1 MTDLPATLRG
11 ATASGSA
18 ASLFSIATLALLG
31 RRDSGSAWAPLNAP
45 SHWLF
50 GRRALRQDAPSLRYS
65 ATGIVT
71 HHLSAIFWGL
81 CYEALLRRGRRR
93 APGLAHQLGDA
104 ALVTAGAAVVDLLL
118 VPERL
123 TPGFEHRLSGRSL
136 TCVYGAFAVGLA
148 TGSVLRSRRRGR
160 WRASAPACRRR
171 GARYAACS

>member
-1 MTDLPATLRG
+1 MTDLPAALRG

-50 GRRALRQDAPSLRYS
+50 GRRALQQDAPSLRYS
-65 ATGIVT
+65 ATGLVT

-81 CYEALLRRGRRR
+81 FYEALLRRGRHR
-93 APGLAHQLGDA
+93 APGVARHLGEA

-123 TPGFEHRLSGRSL
+123 TPGFEHRLSKRSL
-136 TCVYGAFAVGLA
+136 SCVYGAFAVGLA
-148 TGSVLRSRRRGR
+148 AGGLLWSRRE
-160 WRASAPACRRR
+160 
-171 GARYAACS
+171 ARP